1 MSRPHTEFIQSQA
14 LPWQP
19 SPYGGRFEGTEMK
32 VLSRDADTGAASLL
46 VKYPAGFSREA
57 PEYLTADEELFVLD
71 GALTIDDRHYSEM
84 CYGHLPAGYGRSSS
98 ESGVSGAV
106 VLTFVSA
113 EPETKPGEAPAGLY
127 DPARLVGQ
135 VDVLN
140 KPLSTDLRTLD
151 VDQTDAMVESFSAFA
166 HILFRE
172 DPVTHDQTWLL
183 SARPLWQGDVIEIH
197 PVVEEMYLV
206 AGDMAGE
213 RGLMKAG
220 AYFWRPPGLRHGPFG
235 SKTGNLM
242 FFRTQGGPL
251 RTEFEPGADVFTW
264 DPAHRPVLPDELAAY
279 GQEAGE
285 ESVCW

>member
-19 SPYGGRFEGTEMK
+19 SPYEGRFAGTDVK
-32 VLSRDADTGAASLL
+32 VMSRDEETGAASLL
-46 VKYPAGFSREA
+46 VRYSAGFKRDGA
-57 PEYLTADEELFVLD
+57 EYLNADEEFLVLD
-71 GALTIDDRHYSEM
+71 GAITINGRRYSQM
-84 CYGHLPAGYGRSSS
+84 CYAHLPAGFQRTSTGS
-98 ESGVSGAV
+98 EGAV
-106 VLTFVSA
+106 VLTFLSA
-113 EPETKPGEAPAGLY
+113 QPATHTGEVPEGGY
-127 DPARLVGQ
+127 DSARLVEL

-140 KPLSTDLRTLD
+140 TDPSTDLRTLD
-151 VDQTDAMVESFSAFA
+151 VDQTQEIVESFSAFA

-172 DPVTHDQTWLL
+172 DPYTHDQTWLL
-183 SARPLWQGDVIEIH
+183 AARPLWQGNVIEIH

-251 RTEFEPGADVFTW
+251 RTEFLPGADVFTW
-264 DPAHRPVLPDELAAY
+264 NPEHNPVLPEAMAPY
-279 GQEAGE
+279 GQQAGE
-285 ESVCW
+285 ESTCW

>member
-19 SPYGGRFEGTEMK
+19 SPYGGRFAGTEVK
-32 VLSRDADTGAASLL
+32 VMSRDAETGAASLL
-46 VKYPAGFSREA
+46 VKHPAGFSRQG
-57 PEYLTADEELFVLD
+57 PEYLNADEELFVLD
-71 GALTIDDRHYSEM
+71 GSLQINGLDYTEM
-84 CYGHLPAGYGRSSS
+84 CYAHLPAGFARESTSSD
-98 ESGVSGAV
+98 GAV

-113 EPETKPGEAPAGLY
+113 QPETQAGPAPADLY
-127 DPARLVGQ
+127 DATRLVERI
-135 VDVLN
+135 DVLN
-140 KPLSTDLRTLD
+140 TDLSTDLRTLD
-151 VDQTDAMVESFSAFA
+151 IDQTDEIVESFSAFA

-172 DPVTHDQTWLL
+172 DPYTNDQTWLL
-183 SARPLWQGDVIEIH
+183 AARPLWQGNVIETH

-206 AGDMAGE
+206 AGDQAGE

-264 DPAHRPVLPDELAAY
+264 NPEHRPVLPEEMAPY
-279 GQEAGE
+279 GQTPGRD
-285 ESVCW
+285 SVCY